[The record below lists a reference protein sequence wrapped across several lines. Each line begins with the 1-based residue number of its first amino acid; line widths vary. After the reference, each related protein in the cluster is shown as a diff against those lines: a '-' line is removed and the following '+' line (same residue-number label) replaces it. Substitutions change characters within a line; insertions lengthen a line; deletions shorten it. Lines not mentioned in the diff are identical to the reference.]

1 MAARA
6 TRRLGQKR
14 AAPKKSQEKTIVIRD
29 PVHGYLRIAPHER
42 TIVGHPVTQRLRHIL
57 QTGLAHLIFPE
68 ARTSRFVHSLG
79 AMHLASRFLVA
90 CIENADP
97 RVATAFFEALEALP
111 FFKQSM
117 GRPADFDV
125 LWSPEAPGTQTGLLA
140 SRAVFSGRLAPEEER
155 RRRQLLAYA
164 EAGLRL
170 AALFHDLGHLPFSHD
185 LEYALKTYAKKSL
198 KRGMKL
204 PPGVEQVLKNDKV
217 PPHEEIGHQLS
228 KLVFRSMIESDTS
241 PAKRAVY
248 SLAQEVLDA
257 QPPYEDQLRPRATV
271 LEWMHSLID
280 GEVDVDRGDY
290 LLRDGRALGFEFAA
304 YDLERLIDNL
314 ILVQSPAELGFV
326 TAIREAGLSALET
339 FFLSRGRSNQ
349 AMVRHHKN
357 AQAGAAFRHA
367 SVEAFELPAGQE
379 LLAAIGALF
388 DPALLKADK
397 EQILAV
403 LGRFSEFD
411 DSFWMQTLREL
422 RRRKNPPLVEACL
435 DLVLAR
441 GARLRSLWKRKGDVP
456 RERVIRLNEVLA
468 SDEPGTQAELSKR
481 QEALEQGGI
490 LLITHKFKPYRIF
503 KARPGTEEERRTAS
517 LMLVQTDE
525 RGLESAARL
534 SPLIQA
540 LQRAWDDEP
549 HLHAFARQG
558 VPDTDEPLQ
567 VIDHLIDGLPLKPDG
582 SKTKR
587 STRAKARGRK
597 RAAARQT
604 GG

>member
-1 MAARA
+1 MA
-6 TRRLGQKR
+6 TRAMRKRGQKQAHPQR
-14 AAPKKSQEKTIVIRD
+14 SQDKTIVIRD

-97 RVATAFFEALEALP
+97 KVATAFFDALEALP
-111 FFKQSM
+111 FFKQM
-117 GRPADFDV
+117 VKPADFDV
-125 LWSPEAPGTQTGLLA
+125 LWSPEVPGTQTGLLA
-140 SRAVFSGRLAPEEER
+140 SRAVFSGRLTPDDER
-155 RRRQLLAYA
+155 RRRQLLACA

-198 KRGMKL
+198 RQGTKL
-204 PPGVEQVLKNDKV
+204 PPGVEHVLKNDKV

-228 KLVFRSMIESDTS
+228 KLVFSSMIQSDTS

-248 SLAQEVLDA
+248 ALAQEILDA
-257 QPPYEDQLRPRATV
+257 QPPYEDKQRPRATV

-314 ILVQSPAELGFV
+314 VLVQSPGDLGFA

-367 SVEAFELPAGQE
+367 SVEAFKLDSGKA
-379 LLAAIGALF
+379 LLEAIGALF
-388 DPALLKADK
+388 DPALSKAGQGK
-397 EQILAV
+397 ILEV

-411 DSFWMQTLREL
+411 DSYWMQTLREL
-422 RRRKNPPLVEACL
+422 RREKNTPLVEACL
-435 DLVLAR
+435 DLVLDR
-441 GARLRSLWKRKGDVP
+441 GTRLKSLWKRKGDVP
-456 RERVIRLNEVLA
+456 RERVIRLNDVLA
-468 SDEPGTQAELSKR
+468 SDEPGTQAELAKR
-481 QEALEQGGI
+481 QDALEQRGV

-503 KARPGTEEERRTAS
+503 KARPEPEEERRTAS

-549 HLHAFARQG
+549 HLHAFVRQG
-558 VPDTDEPLQ
+558 VADTVEPLQ
-567 VIDHLIDGLPLKPDG
+567 VIDQLIDGLPLKPDG
-582 SKTKR
+582 RATKAL
-587 STRAKARGRK
+587 TRATARGRK
-597 RAAARQT
+597 RAATRQT

>member
-1 MAARA
+1 MAARGA
-6 TRRLGQKR
+6 RKHGQK
-14 AAPKKSQEKTIVIRD
+14 QEQPPRRRDKTIVIRD
-29 PVHGYLRIAPHER
+29 PVHGYLRIAPHES
-42 TIVGHPVTQRLRHIL
+42 TIVGHPVTQRLRHVL

-90 CIENADP
+90 CIENADH
-97 RVATAFFEALEALP
+97 RVATAFFNALEALP
-111 FFKQSM
+111 FFRQALVQ
-117 GRPADFDV
+117 PADFDL
-125 LWSPEAPGTQTGLLA
+125 LWIPDEPGTQTGLLA
-140 SRAVFSGRLAPEEER
+140 SRAVFSGRLSPEEER
-155 RRRQLLAYA
+155 RRRQLLACA

-185 LEYALKTYAKKSL
+185 LEYALKTYAQKSL
-198 KRGMKL
+198 RQGVKL
-204 PPGVEQVLKNDKV
+204 PPGVEHVLNDKV

-228 KLVFRSMIESDTS
+228 KLVFRSMIETDTS

-248 SLAQEVLDA
+248 ALAQEILDA
-257 QPPYEDQLRPRATV
+257 QPPYEAQQRPRASV
-271 LEWMHSLID
+271 LEWLHSLID

-314 ILVQSPAELGFV
+314 ILVQSADLGFA

-367 SVEAFELPAGQE
+367 SVAAFELPAGQE
-379 LLAAIGALF
+379 LLGAIGALF
-388 DPALLKADK
+388 EPDLMRADR
-397 EQILAV
+397 ERILEV
-403 LGRFSEFD
+403 LERFSAFD
-411 DSFWMQTLREL
+411 DSFWIQALREL
-422 RRRKNPPLVEACL
+422 RKKENAPLMKACL

-441 GARLRSLWKRKGDVP
+441 GTRLQSLWKRKGDVP
-456 RERVIRLNEVLA
+456 GDRVARLNAVLA
-468 SDEPGTQAELSKR
+468 SDEPGTQAELARR
-481 QEALEQGGI
+481 QEALERKGV

-503 KARPGTEEERRTAS
+503 KAQPGTEEERRTSS
-517 LMLVQTDE
+517 LVLVQTDE
-525 RGLESAARL
+525 RGLQPAARL

-540 LQRAWDDEP
+540 LQKAWDDEP
-549 HLHAFARQG
+549 HLHAFVRQG
-558 VPDTDEPLQ
+558 APGTEEPQ
-567 VIDHLIDGLPLKPDG
+567 QLIEQLIEGLPLTPAG
-582 SKTKR
+582 SGPKTNR
-587 STRAKARGRK
+587 RGAAGKRK